1 MLIKEGV
8 GPCDGLAHAFGIEV
22 KSEDIDV
29 GRLSEC
35 QGVDARRTI
44 FQVIARRRGR
54 YAEKAFI
61 ADRYQM
67 IRIHAFHV
75 SGHILNPGLD
85 GGGCAGTGGRQPLAL
100 AARLIRQ
107 LPDHDGGVVF
117 VGQSVQRIHVIQ
129 NVADPILVPRADGGV
144 RVELV
149 VVLFLKPIDI
159 LIHAAVLG
167 PIIYEGND
175 QFDSQLAGAVHGII
189 DVRQA
194 GGGAIVVSRGTPVPV
209 LQVKSVA

>member
-1 MLIKEGV
+1 MVVVVQVPEV
-8 GPCDGLAHAFGIEV
+8 GSP
-22 KSEDIDV
+22 SPW
-29 GRLSEC
+29 
-35 QGVDARRTI
+35 Q
-44 FQVIARRRGR
+44 RGSF
-54 YAEKAFI
+54 ASSQI
-61 ADRYQM
+61 M
-67 IRIHAFHV
+67 M
-75 SGHILNPGLD
+75 G
-85 GGGCAGTGGRQPLAL
+85 
-100 AARLIRQ
+100 
-107 LPDHDGGVVF
+107 GGVVF